1 MRPSVPLLLSFNAGY
16 VDTAGFLALHG
27 LFTAH
32 VTGNFVTFGAAL
44 ALGTSGALAKLL
56 ALPVFC
62 IVVMLVRLLGREVSR
77 RGAERFTTLLMVKV
91 LLLTL
96 GAILAVRWGPFGDG
110 DGWQA
115 VVTGMALVAA
125 MAIQNAV
132 HRVHLAKSPP
142 TTIMTGSSTQMMM
155 DIADVLAGGLEP
167 EERQATLARVRFL
180 GTAIAAFASGCA
192 VAAVVFVMIGVVAF
206 AIPPVIALASALL
219 ARTSGEPAPA

>member
-1 MRPSVPLLLSFNAGY
+1 MKPSVPLLLSFNAGY

-44 ALGTSGALAKLL
+44 ALGTSGALAKIL

-62 IVVMLVRLLGREVSR
+62 IVVMLVRLLGRAVSR
-77 RGAERFTTLLMVKV
+77 RGVRRFTTLLLVKV

-96 GAILAVRWGPFGDG
+96 GAILAIQWGPFSDG

-132 HRVHLAKSPP
+132 HRVHLATSPP
-142 TTIMTGSSTQMMM
+142 TTIMTGNSTQMMM
-155 DIADVLAGGLEP
+155 DIADVLSGGLSA
-167 EERQATLARVRFL
+167 EERHSALARVRSL
-180 GTAIAAFASGCA
+180 GTAIAVFALGCA
-192 VAAVVFVMIGVVAF
+192 VAAVVFVMIGVIAF
-206 AIPPVIALASALL
+206 VIPPVIALASALL
-219 ARTSGEPAPA
+219 ARTPGEPAPA